1 MAEHFVLGVDLDGVV
16 GDFYAYMRVV
26 AAEWLGKPLDD
37 LPTEVQYSLPEWG
50 LTGETYIAMHRFA
63 VTQRGLF
70 REMEPIEGA
79 PPTLRRLSDHGVHIR
94 IVTHRLFI
102 AHFHRE
108 AVQQTIDWLDHY
120 GIPYSDLCF
129 TGEKVAVGADL
140 YIEDAPHNVEAL
152 RTVAP
157 TIVFTNSTN
166 RSIDGLRADDW
177 SQAEELVLQQKA
189 EWERDAAGMRKAVSG
204 N

>member
-1 MAEHFVLGVDLDGVV
+1 MNKRFVLGVDLDGVV
-16 GDFYAYMRVV
+16 ADFYGYMRGV
-26 AAEWLGKPLDD
+26 ASEWLGKPLEE
-37 LPTEVQYSLPEWG
+37 LPTEVSWGLPEWG
-50 LTGETYIAMHRFA
+50 LTKDTYPAMHRFA

-70 REMEPIEGA
+70 REMQPTPGA
-79 PPTLRRLSDHGVHIR
+79 PPALRRLSDVGIYIR
-94 IVTHRLFI
+94 IITHRLSI
-102 AHFHRE
+102 AHFHKE

-120 GIPYSDLCF
+120 GIPYSDLCL

-157 TIVFTNSTN
+157 VIVFTNSTN
-166 RSIDGLRADDW
+166 RHVDGLRADDW
-177 SQAEELVLQQKA
+177 QQAEELVLRQKA
-189 EWERDAAGMRKAVSG
+189 EWEHSVTDSNGVTG